1 MRRLISMREAL
12 EDPEVFGRILPG
24 HSWAYWRA
32 VLIAS
37 QGEPLKPEELDIYR
51 ELSGRSE
58 APTKPFKELWAVCG
72 RRAGKTRA
80 LAVGASYFARLIDY
94 SDSFGPGQ
102 RGRLPIMAAAKD
114 TAREAFNY
122 LLGIF
127 LEVPCFTEMLDGEP
141 TADTIRLLNRVDIQ
155 VMTANYRTVRGPT
168 PVAAICDEIAFWHIE
183 GAANPDKAVLNAL
196 RPGLATLGSPLF
208 VLSSPYAR
216 KGELWRAYDR
226 HYGNDASSR
235 VLVVQAPTLTM
246 HKSATLADE
255 RAEAFTDDPASAA
268 AEWDAEFRK
277 DIEAFVSIEQVRAC
291 IEGKATEHP
300 PEPGRRYQ
308 AFVDVSG
315 GGADAMDLAI
325 AHREGKLAVLDVV
338 REVPPGTSPAK
349 VVEIFAD
356 ILKAYGVR
364 RVRGDRYGKEWVQE
378 RFREAG
384 ITYEESTLSKSQIY
398 AAWLPVLNSQ
408 MCRLLP
414 IPKLEQQLVSL
425 ERKTSRGTGQDIID
439 HPQRK
444 GAHDDM
450 ANAACGAIVMCSQGS
465 QPLIV
470 SKEAVEQTRSWRPK
484 PKPMFARTRW

>member
-1 MRRLISMREAL
+1 MSMREAL
-12 EDPEVFGRILPG
+12 ESPDVLGSVLPG
-24 HSWAYWRA
+24 ESWAYWRT

-37 QGEPLKPEELDIYR
+37 QGEPLKPEELEIYR
-51 ELSGRSE
+51 ELSGRTE

-72 RRAGKTRA
+72 RRAGKTQA
-80 LAVGASYFARLIDY
+80 LAAGASYFARLIDY
-94 SDSFGPGQ
+94 SDSFGKGQ
-102 RGRLPIMAAAKD
+102 RGRVPVMAAAKD
-114 TAREAFNY
+114 TAKEAFNY

-127 LEVPCFTEMLDGEP
+127 LEVPHFSEMLDGEP
-141 TADTIRLLNRVDIQ
+141 TSDTIRLLNRIDIQ

-168 PVAAICDEIAFWHIE
+168 PVAAICDELAFWHIE
-183 GAANPDKAVLNAL
+183 GSANPDKAVLTAL

-216 KGELWRAYDR
+216 KGELWKAYDKHFGSDDSTR
-226 HYGNDASSR
+226 T
-235 VLVVQAPTLTM
+235 LVIQAPTLTM
-246 HKSATLADE
+246 HKSETLAEE
-255 RAEAFTDDPASAA
+255 RAEAFADDPASAA

-291 IEGKATEHP
+291 YDGKVIERP
-300 PEPGRRYQ
+300 PEAGKTYR

-325 AHREGKLAVLDVV
+325 AHREDKIAVLDLV
-338 REVPPGTSPAK
+338 RELPAGTSPAK
-349 VVEIFAD
+349 VVETFAE
-356 ILKAYGVR
+356 ILKAYGIR
-364 RVRGDRYGKEWVQE
+364 SIRGDRYGKEWVQE

-384 ITYEESTLSKSQIY
+384 ITYEESVLSKSQIY
-398 AAWLPVLNSQ
+398 AAWLPVLNSHL
-408 MCRLLP
+408 CHLLP

-425 ERKTSRGTGQDIID
+425 ERKTSRGSGQDIID

-450 ANAACGAIVMCSQGS
+450 ANAACGAIVMCSQGT

-470 SKEAVEQTRSWRPK
+470 SRETVEKIKALGPRRR
-484 PKPMFARTRW
+484 PMFTQSRW